1 LEKRRPPG
9 GLMRTVRPFFIVG
22 SPRSGTTLLQAML
35 ASAPGLFIPPETH
48 FFEILRRPGHE
59 AAGRDPEALDRL
71 IEDLRKF
78 SCEVFELPVTWDQLE
93 PALRA
98 AAPDWAAM
106 FDALLYHMQQTRP
119 APCRIGEK
127 TPSHILQVE
136 YILER
141 FADAQV
147 ITIVRDGRDVVTSNR
162 ETFGSELSEMT
173 TRWRDHQREHAR
185 LLGRMAAARYTS
197 VRYEDLVTQP
207 EGELRRLCAFLGE
220 PFVPAMLAY
229 HQRRESGFA
238 RFELHKLHTLQPLTD
253 SRIGRYRSS
262 LSRAEVAR
270 IEAIAGPE
278 LMANRYV
285 LDTTPGASLAS
296 TVTS

>member
-1 LEKRRPPG
+1 
-9 GLMRTVRPFFIVG
+9 MRTVRPFFIVG

-35 ASAPGLFIPPETH
+35 MSSPGLFIPPETH
-48 FFEILRRPGHE
+48 FFEVVRRPCHE
-59 AAGRDPEALDRL
+59 AAGRDTEVLDRL
-71 IEDLRKF
+71 IEDIRKW
-78 SCEVFELPVTWDQLE
+78 SCGPYELPVTWDRLE

-98 AAPDWAAM
+98 AASDPAAM
-106 FDALLYHMQQTRP
+106 FDALLYHMQQGR
-119 APCRIGEK
+119 AEPCRIGEK

-147 ITIVRDGRDVVTSNR
+147 ITIVRDGRDVVASNQ
-162 ETFGSELSEMT
+162 ETFGSQLSEMA

-185 LLGRMAAARYTS
+185 LLGCMAAARYTS

-207 EGELRRLCAFLGE
+207 EGALRRLCAFLGE

-229 HQRRESGFA
+229 DQRRESGFA
-238 RFELHKLHTLQPLTD
+238 RFELHKLRTLQPLTD

-262 LSRAEVAR
+262 LSCADVAR

-278 LMANRYV
+278 LLANGYT
-285 LDTTPGASLAS
+285 LDTTPGASLTSA
-296 TVTS
+296 VTT